1 MVTKSGLA
9 GWLLVATCF
18 ALVCYLS
25 LRSVAALG
33 KGYSWSD
40 MDWNR
45 DGSTSLSE
53 FLSAGD
59 VGMRLAKR
67 DDRDCKEYFSYK
79 DGLPIKTVCPD

>member
-1 MVTKSGLA
+1 MSKSDMA
-9 GWLLVATCF
+9 GWLLIATCF
-18 ALVCYLS
+18 ALALYLS
-25 LRSVAALG
+25 LRSVAALD
-33 KGYSWSD
+33 KGYSWND

-59 VGMRLAKR
+59 VGVRQAKR

-79 DGLPIKTVCPD
+79 DGLPIKTVCLD